1 MRTEITLPAL
11 YYSLGN
17 DPIVSAL
24 AIPER
29 RKRSSG
35 EVRQRGQVRLGL

>member
-1 MRTEITLPAL
+1 MRSEITLPAL
-11 YYSLGN
+11 YYSLEN
-17 DPIVSAL
+17 NPSVSTP

-35 EVRQRGQVRLGL
+35 KVRQRGQVRLGL